1 MVVVRQANFYI
12 ASICETLR
20 AVNVMIARD
29 LARIQKDGGGGPRFV
44 YTLKN
49 KAYVNMYN
57 KNNTK
62 KNTKN

>member
-20 AVNVMIARD
+20 AVNVMIACD
-29 LARIQKDGGGGPRFV
+29 LARIQKDGGGPRFV

-57 KNNTK
+57 KIQK